1 MYRTKEENM
10 IQITITPVKPKD
22 LVSFLQ
28 PIIAEVNTLYEKGL
42 VIKKQNEVRFAENVA
57 ILGITGDIPG
67 IFEIMNVAGNTHTYG
82 CRVCMIKADTPA
94 AECVHGKY
102 FSTKSSQRSVDS
114 LTTGDPVSNLSFNR
128 VINMMITFKYRC
140 MECVVFLH

>member
-1 MYRTKEENM
+1 M
-10 IQITITPVKPKD
+10 IQIALTPGKPKD

-28 PIIAEVNTLYEKGL
+28 PVIAEVNTLYERGL
-42 VIKKQNEVRFAENVA
+42 VIKKQDEFRIAGNVA

-67 IFEIMNVAGNTHTYG
+67 ISEIMNFAGHTHTYG

-102 FSTKSSQRSVDS
+102 FSSKSSDRSINS
-114 LTTGDPVSNLSFNR
+114 LITGGPVNNFTLN
-128 VINMMITFKYRC
+128 
-140 MECVVFLH
+140 